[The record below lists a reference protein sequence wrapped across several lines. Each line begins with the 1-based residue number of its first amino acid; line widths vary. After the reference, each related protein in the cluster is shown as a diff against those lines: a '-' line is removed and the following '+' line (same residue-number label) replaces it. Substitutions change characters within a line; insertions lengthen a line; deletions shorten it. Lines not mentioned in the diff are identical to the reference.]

1 MTKENFKYSI
11 NFKTNIIFGNKSC
24 TYREHENLVLEK
36 NNYDRTPCYVEEQH
50 MKRTF
55 SKQKK
60 KSLYQS

>member
-1 MTKENFKYSI
+1 M